1 MDTSRWPDLCV
12 LVSTSI
18 RSCILCNKSKIKNI
32 GLNFFEY
39 NLLYTAYTD
48 DATFFLKD
56 QKSVFKILNIFHK
69 NYLNFPS
76 KT

>member
-12 LVSTSI
+12 LVSSSI

-32 GLNFFEY
+32 GLNIFEY

-56 QKSVFKILNIFHK
+56 MNSDFGILNILHK
-69 NYLNFPS
+69 VYMVSGL
-76 KT
+76 T